1 MKRLGGEVV
10 EDVRKDNDGTTTNG
24 NVSKS
29 EEPVLKLWIP
39 GDDDDF

>member
-10 EDVRKDNDGTTTNG
+10 EDVRKANDGTTNNG

>member
-10 EDVRKDNDGTTTNG
+10 EDVRKDNDGTTNG
-24 NVSKS
+24 NASKI